1 MLFMFC
7 TLRFAAVVKK
17 GTIVEEGTHNELLA
31 KNGAYATLVQMQQLS
46 MPEGGMRTMR
56 KRVGSQ
62 LLMASSQTSL
72 PDLPVAA
79 TAVAEVGGER
89 RSTHAPWHVVHEQ
102 TSTLVRSTRSRSPDL
117 GNFTPAACVW
127 CTPVNHAWFLLCR
140 RCQ

>member
-7 TLRFAAVVKK
+7 TLRPAAVVKK

-46 MPEGGMRTMR
+46 VPEGGMRTMR

-62 LLMASSQTSL
+62 LSMASSQTSL

-79 TAVAEVGGER
+79 TAVAEVGGEK
-89 RSTHAPWHVVHEQ
+89 RSTHFP
-102 TSTLVRSTRSRSPDL
+102 
-117 GNFTPAACVW
+117 
-127 CTPVNHAWFLLCR
+127 
-140 RCQ
+140 